1 MGGYR
6 KYSELNAFVPPS
18 DDVESG
24 SIIIWSGSIAT
35 IPAGYVLCDGNNGT
49 PDLRDR
55 FVVGAKQDVAGVA
68 KSNITGA
75 LLQSQDVKTHVHTTS
90 GVFTAADVGA
100 DWPTIDTAQHIPPF
114 FALAYIMKT

>member
-1 MGGYR
+1 
-6 KYSELNAFVPPS
+6 
-18 DDVESG
+18 VESG

-35 IPAGYVLCDGNNGT
+35 IPSGYVLCDGNNGT

-55 FVVGAKQDVAGVA
+55 FVVGAKQDIAGVA

-75 LLQSQDVKTHVHTTS
+75 LLQSQNIKEHTHPRS
-90 GVFTAADVGA
+90 GPFTAVSGGTDFPV
-100 DWPTIDTAQHIPPF
+100 IENAQHIPPF